1 ASILIGLL
9 LAGVAS
15 LLVHESKGLLLGE
28 SADPKVL
35 QDIREIVAG
44 DPAVVRAQCPLT
56 MHLSPEEV
64 LLNLEI
70 DFRHGLPPGEIT
82 ESINR
87 LEREIRR
94 RHPEIQ
100 RIFIEAR
107 ALGGRGE
114 EEGDRSDGSDGSDRS
129 AGSGASDKLPP
140 PWSPSPTSKP
150 PASASAPTSTV
161 PRS

>member
-1 ASILIGLL
+1 M
-9 LAGVAS
+9 
-15 LLVHESKGLLLGE
+15 
-28 SADPKVL
+28 L
-35 QDIREIVAG
+35 QGIREIVAG

-70 DFRHGLPPGEIT
+70 DFRPGLPPGQIT

-87 LEREIRR
+87 LEGEIRR

-107 ALGGRGE
+107 ALGGREVSGE
-114 EEGDRSDGSDGSDRS
+114 
-129 AGSGASDKLPP
+129 K
-140 PWSPSPTSKP
+140 SPERLETMEK
-150 PASASAPTSTV
+150 V
-161 PRS
+161 R